1 MKDRIT
7 AAVLFYPTLALNVLL
22 GRVLTVRNWWDAV
35 DDYVVL
41 GALPFKSDV
50 RKLSDEGV
58 GAVVNTCH
66 EYPGPT
72 EEYEKFGIAQLR
84 VPTVDFTHPTFESV
98 ERAVTFMEEQADA
111 GNKIYVHCK
120 AGRARSA
127 TVVMCWLIK
136 RDQIT
141 AQQAQQ
147 RLLDVRSHVN
157 PRLPQR
163 PVIQQYESKYLNAA
177 EASPEASP

>member
-7 AAVLFYPTLALNVLL
+7 ASILFYPTLAFNVLL
-22 GRVLTVRNWWDAV
+22 ARILTVRNWWDIV

-58 GAVVNTCH
+58 GAVVNTCE

-84 VPTVDFTHPTFESV
+84 VPTVDFTHPTLDSV

-127 TVVMCWLIK
+127 TVVVCWMIK
-136 RDQIT
+136 RDQVT
-141 AQQAQQ
+141 AKQAQQ
-147 RLLDVRSHVN
+147 TLLKIRSHVN
-157 PRLPQR
+157 PRLPER
-163 PVIQQYESKYLNAA
+163 PVVQQYEAKYLTASGA
-177 EASPEASP
+177 E